1 MTLDL
6 RYMQDS
12 SLILYY
18 VICENLLNVTRK
30 CECEGFIKFR
40 SLTYPPIL
48 ISLKSFSGATRRR
61 LQLGPRAPGNQRR
74 EVSRP
79 LELRG
84 GQLSFLQQIE
94 RIISRSHG
102 GSMQNLPCEGRE
114 RDWQCGSQ
122 NCKLN
127 QRCSIVLQL
136 HIFPHN
142 DSFCNR
148 KNSFSKQSFQN
159 NWVSRPGGASSSQSR

>member
-12 SLILYY
+12 CLILY
-18 VICENLLNVTRK
+18 VICENLLNVARK

-79 LELRG
+79 LEFEGRAT
-84 GQLSFLQQIE
+84 
-94 RIISRSHG
+94 IISSANRENNFTITHG

-142 DSFCNR
+142 DSFL
-148 KNSFSKQSFQN
+148 
-159 NWVSRPGGASSSQSR
+159 

>member
-1 MTLDL
+1 M
-6 RYMQDS
+6 
-12 SLILYY
+12 Y

-61 LQLGPRAPGNQRR
+61 LQLGPRAPGNQSR

-94 RIISRSHG
+94 RIISRSHTVG
-102 GSMQNLPCEGRE
+102 VCRISRVKGEREIGSVDR
-114 RDWQCGSQ
+114 
-122 NCKLN
+122 K
-127 QRCSIVLQL
+127 IV
-136 HIFPHN
+136 
-142 DSFCNR
+142 S
-148 KNSFSKQSFQN
+148 
-159 NWVSRPGGASSSQSR
+159 